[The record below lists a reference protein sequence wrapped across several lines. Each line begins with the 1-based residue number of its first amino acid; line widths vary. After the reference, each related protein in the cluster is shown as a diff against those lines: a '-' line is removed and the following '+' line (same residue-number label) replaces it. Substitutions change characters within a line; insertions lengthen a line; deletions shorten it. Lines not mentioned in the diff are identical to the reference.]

1 LSVQSEYQHHAKEP
15 KIMPIDLHPDA
26 LDLSA
31 IIRPGDTVLWGQG
44 TSEPFTLTEAL
55 VRQRA
60 DIGPIN
66 VFMGLSFSNTVQPE
80 HADYLSF
87 TSYGGVGT
95 NQRLAKA
102 GLLEILPCHYS
113 QLPALISDGRVKCDV
128 VLIQLTPQN
137 EDGEY
142 SFGAVSDYLTDAA
155 RYARVV
161 IAEVNDQAPWTYGGE
176 ALKEMRIDYI
186 VRTSRPIMEIKP
198 QPAGEVE
205 RHISRHATQYIPDGA
220 VIEMAIGAIPDA
232 VLSALGDRRD
242 LGVHSGMMG
251 DIVMDLM
258 NAGVINNALKP
269 IDRGTTIA
277 GLVFGTS
284 RLYRFVHQ
292 NPAVCL
298 RSADYTHNARVIEKL
313 DKFIALNSAI
323 EVDLTGQV
331 NAEIIGNEY
340 IGAIGGQVDFV
351 RASWGSRGGRSII
364 ALPSTAKKNTMSR
377 IVSNL
382 SGGVTTTPRSDADI
396 IVTEWGAAELRGI
409 TIRERVRR
417 MIAIAHPD
425 FREQLERDAHH
436 LLRRKGA

>member
-1 LSVQSEYQHHAKEP
+1 
-15 KIMPIDLHPDA
+15 MPIDLHPDA

-31 IIRPGDTVLWGQG
+31 IIRPGDTVIWGQG
-44 TSEPFTLTEAL
+44 TAEPFTLTEAL

-66 VFMGLSFSNTVQPE
+66 VFLGLSFSNTVQPE
-80 HADYLSF
+80 HADYMSF
-87 TSYGGVGT
+87 TSYGGIGT
-95 NQRLAKA
+95 NQRLGKA
-102 GLLEILPCHYS
+102 GLLDILPCHYS

-128 VLIQLTPQN
+128 VLIQLSPQN

-142 SFGAVSDYLTDAA
+142 SLGTVSDYLTDAA
-155 RYARVV
+155 RHARVV

-186 VRTSRPIMEIKP
+186 VRTSRPIMEIKS

-205 RHISRHATQYIPDGA
+205 RRISTHATQYIPDGA
-220 VIEMAIGAIPDA
+220 VIEMGIGAIPDA

-251 DIVMDLM
+251 DVVMELM
-258 NAGVINNALKP
+258 NAGVINNALKS

-284 RLYRFVHQ
+284 QLYRFVHQ
-292 NPAVCL
+292 NRAVCL
-298 RSADYTHNARVIEKL
+298 RPSGYTHNARVIANL

-351 RASWGSRGGRSII
+351 RASYGSRGGRSII
-364 ALPSTAKKNTMSR
+364 VLPSTAKKDTMSR
-377 IVSNL
+377 IVVNL

-396 IVTEWGAAELRGI
+396 IATEWGAAELRGV

-425 FREQLERDAHH
+425 FREQLERDARH
-436 LLRRKGA
+436 LLRGKGV